1 MVLKYIPSFSGIGEA
16 SVIAA
21 AADDAIQHAAHAIL
35 AEAQRLAAEDDELAA
50 FSASLRVDTGARP
63 KGRGYARVVADT
75 PDATA
80 LEWGDNSTAR
90 LRILGRAAGI
100 QIFPDISK

>member
-1 MVLKYIPSFSGIGEA
+1 MVLKYIPSYKGIGET

-35 AEAQRLAAEDDELAA
+35 SEAQRLAEDAGDTEYAA
-50 FSASLRVDTGARP
+50 ALHIDTGARP
-63 KGRGYARVVADT
+63 KGRGYARVVADA
-75 PDATA
+75 PDAAA
-80 LEWGDNSTAR
+80 LEWGDNATER

-100 QIFPDISK
+100 QIFPDVPK